1 MSEELFGTAVWRWS
15 SSPSFFP
22 AQFPAATKLSLRA
35 TVLVLYFTGVKRPSL
50 MSG

>member
-1 MSEELFGTAVWRWS
+1 VSEELFGTAVWRWS

-35 TVLVLYFTGVKRPSL
+35 TVLVLYFTGVKRLSL